1 MPGIRGINNKTA
13 DRPPKQ
19 HPVVNT
25 TTKGSDIMRKH
36 TLAIYAGLAL
46 ASTAMPAFAAPAFA
60 VTDSGSLAAPDDQ
73 AAPAAAPAAPAAPA
87 AAPAASSAVATPAF
101 SGPLSPN
108 AHPLTVNAG
117 PFGDVTVTGQVSG
130 IGLLQSHVTS
140 VPGTVT
146 SDTAGDLSNAQIEIQ
161 TTTGPVQFYLQAGA
175 YSIPSL
181 GAAYVRSGDTLNLTY
196 GAVPVAYAKVVLS
209 PDINI
214 IGGFLPTL
222 VGAEATFTF
231 QNMNVERGLL
241 WNQEPVI
248 SRGAQINYS
257 HGKLSAALSVND
269 GYFSG
274 KFNWISGNVA
284 YAFDAS
290 NTLTFVGASKLSES
304 YHSTFAT
311 PLVQNNSSIFNVIYS
326 YSSGNLA
333 LTPYVQYSHVGRND
347 ALGINTAADN
357 YGAALLAKYTLPDG
371 FALAGRV
378 EYVKSSGTD
387 CGARGACVTTNTLYG
402 PHSDAFSLTLTP
414 TYQKGIFFA
423 RAEVSYTKIDT
434 LGAGLG
440 FGTAGDQTD
449 QFRGLVEAG
458 FLF

>member
-1 MPGIRGINNKTA
+1 
-13 DRPPKQ
+13 
-19 HPVVNT
+19 
-25 TTKGSDIMRKH
+25 MRKH
-36 TLAIYAGLAL
+36 NLAIYAGLAL
-46 ASTAMPAFAAPAFA
+46 ASTAMPAFAADAATFG
-60 VTDSGSLAAPDDQ
+60 GSDDQ
-73 AAPAAAPAAPAAPA
+73 AAPTTTAAPATPAPAP
-87 AAPAASSAVATPAF
+87 APAASDAVATPSFA
-101 SGPLSPN
+101 GPLSPN

-130 IGLLQSHVTS
+130 LALLQSHTTS

-161 TTTGPVQFYLQAGA
+161 TTKGPVQFYLQAGA

-181 GAAYVRSGDTLNLTY
+181 GAAYVRSGDALNLTY

-209 PDINI
+209 PDVNI

-222 VGAEATFTF
+222 VGAESTFTF

-241 WNQEPVI
+241 WNQEPAV

-257 HGKLSAALSVND
+257 HGKLSASVSLND

-274 KFNWISGNVA
+274 KFNWVSGLLA

-290 NTLTFVGASKLSES
+290 NTLTFVGAGSLSRS
-304 YHSTFAT
+304 YHNTFAT
-311 PLVQNNSSIFNVIYS
+311 PIAQNNGSIFNIIYA
-326 YSSGNLA
+326 YSSGNLT
-333 LTPYVQYSHVGRND
+333 LSPYLQYSRVGHND
-347 ALGINTAADN
+347 LLGINTTADIF
-357 YGAALLAKYTLPDG
+357 GGALLAKYTLPDG
-371 FALAGRV
+371 FSIAARA
-378 EYVKSSGTD
+378 EYLKSSGTL
-387 CGARGACVTTNTLYG
+387 CPAESECVTTNLLYG
-402 PHSDAFSLTLTP
+402 PHSNAFSLTLTP

-423 RAEVSYTKIDT
+423 RAEVSYTKIGT
-434 LGAGLG
+434 LAPGLG

-449 QFRGLVEAG
+449 QFRGLLEAG

>member
-1 MPGIRGINNKTA
+1 M
-13 DRPPKQ
+13 
-19 HPVVNT
+19 
-25 TTKGSDIMRKH
+25 
-36 TLAIYAGLAL
+36 
-46 ASTAMPAFAAPAFA
+46 
-60 VTDSGSLAAPDDQ
+60 
-73 AAPAAAPAAPAAPA
+73 
-87 AAPAASSAVATPAF
+87 
-101 SGPLSPN
+101 
-108 AHPLTVNAG
+108 
-117 PFGDVTVTGQVSG
+117 
-130 IGLLQSHVTS
+130 
-140 VPGTVT
+140 
-146 SDTAGDLSNAQIEIQ
+146 
-161 TTTGPVQFYLQAGA
+161 
-175 YSIPSL
+175 
-181 GAAYVRSGDTLNLTY
+181 
-196 GAVPVAYAKVVLS
+196 
-209 PDINI
+209 
-214 IGGFLPTL
+214 
-222 VGAEATFTF
+222 
-231 QNMNVERGLL
+231 
-241 WNQEPVI
+241 
-248 SRGAQINYS
+248 
-257 HGKLSAALSVND
+257 ND

-333 LTPYVQYSHVGRND
+333 LTPYVQYSHAGRND

-434 LGAGLG
+434 LGAGFG